1 MSDLAKAF
9 AAGTALAPDDLAGY
23 VFAGVS
29 LGMPRWFERATWK
42 TFAKAFVRDG
52 DLVRGWNYRVE
63 QDGEGAPV
71 RVRQRRGAPWA
82 FGHFVVRP
90 RGVGVELDFAPERGP
105 MAALRDEIV
114 AMPDGRLIGRT
125 LLAIAG
131 RRVPTPSYFVLT
143 RAAAV
148 QHVVPSLTSRRHVAG
163 G

>member
-1 MSDLAKAF
+1 MTDLAAQF

-52 DLVRGWNYRVE
+52 DVVRGWNYRVE

-71 RVRQRRGAPWA
+71 RVRQRRGVPWA

-90 RGVGVELDFAPERGP
+90 RGVGVELDFSAERGP
-105 MAALRDEIV
+105 MAVLRDELV

-125 LLAIAG
+125 VLAIAG
-131 RRVPTPSYFVLT
+131 RRVPTPSYFILT
-143 RAAAV
+143 RDSPV
-148 QHVVPSLTSRRHVAG
+148 LHVAPRP
-163 G
+163 